1 MAWTW
6 PARDLQAWLEV
17 RSGARKLPRPLGR
30 RCSQE
35 PCLGRE
41 LAARRWGA
49 RLAAGAYQTTGKCQC
64 SRGHLSP
71 PPSCRLL
78 LPAQGLS
85 ASCGA
90 WPGGQAESDPAFCG
104 VPGLPLRR
112 PAVTTGVKSLACS
125 GPGGG
130 FVGRW
135 WKGEWM
141 CVQPVACHGL
151 LAQGWTVPTPPAP
164 PPPCFTSF
172 LALLVEVQPEQADSL
187 RFGSSTRHPP
197 LAS

>member
-1 MAWTW
+1 MACMRLAGMAGSEKRCPQAPAPAW
-6 PARDLQAWLEV
+6 PAPFPRAVFGAGAGCEEVGGPVWQQAPIRQLE
-17 RSGARKLPRPLGR
+17 SASARVAICPL
-30 RCSQE
+30 
-35 PCLGRE
+35 
-41 LAARRWGA
+41 
-49 RLAAGAYQTTGKCQC
+49 RLAAG
-64 SRGHLSP
+64 
-71 PPSCRLL
+71 RLL
-78 LPAQGLS
+78 LPAQGPS

-104 VPGLPLRR
+104 VPGLSLRC

-141 CVQPVACHGL
+141 CVQPVACHCL
-151 LAQGWTVPTPPAP
+151 LAQQWTVPTPPAP

-172 LALLVEVQPEQADSL
+172 LALLVEVQPEQADSS
-187 RFGSSTRHPP
+187 RFGSSARHPP

>member
-1 MAWTW
+1 MACTRLAGLAGSEKRCPQA
-6 PARDLQAWLEV
+6 PAPV
-17 RSGARKLPRPLGR
+17 GR
-30 RCSQE
+30 RRSQE

-41 LAARRWGA
+41 LAARRWGPVWQQA
-49 RLAAGAYQTTGKCQC
+49 PIRQLESASARVAICPLRLAAG
-64 SRGHLSP
+64 
-71 PPSCRLL
+71 RLL
-78 LPAQGLS
+78 LPARGPS

-90 WPGGQAESDPAFCG
+90 WPGGQAESDPASCG

-141 CVQPVACHGL
+141 CVQPVACHCL

-172 LALLVEVQPEQADSL
+172 LALLVEVQPEQADSS
-187 RFGSSTRHPP
+187 RFGSSARHPP